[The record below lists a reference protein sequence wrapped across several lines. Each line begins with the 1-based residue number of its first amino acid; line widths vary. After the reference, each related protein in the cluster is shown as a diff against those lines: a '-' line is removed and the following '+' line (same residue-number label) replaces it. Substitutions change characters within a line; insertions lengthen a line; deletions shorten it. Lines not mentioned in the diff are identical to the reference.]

1 MLGYDTVN
9 SQLSQLETCRT
20 IREQAK
26 LGKITLDTSVKLSE
40 LNKHLVDYIEHFG
53 IDLQDYVE
61 SCLSNVQPYMITKE
75 SDLTNCLID
84 GLYGLSITDGLTVR
98 LTEKD
103 RINGVTVAATVRSTK
118 VPVFADRVL
127 SQVSGTNKFVIRAV
141 FQVGLLALPLELAGY
156 KHNDIF
162 LVDRRMIDT
171 AIMSHCEE
179 YISSVHESN
188 YIKKNKIDTSK
199 IKVFSRLQQLPFTV
213 YGNDVFSNITVLMDR
228 IVDGVDIE
236 KADFALI
243 KFIQNT
249 RLTREQQTELKELFR
264 EKYTDMVT
272 LNRVFEFMG

>member
-9 SQLSQLETCRT
+9 SQVSQLETCRI

-26 LGKITLDTSVKLSE
+26 LGKITLDTSVKHSE

-53 IDLQDYVE
+53 IDLQDYVR
-61 SCLSNVQPYMITKE
+61 SYLSNVQPYMITKE
-75 SDLTNCLID
+75 NNLTNCLID
-84 GLYGLSITDGLTVR
+84 SLYGLSITDGLTVR
-98 LTEKD
+98 FTEKD
-103 RINGVTVAATVRSTK
+103 RINGVTAAATIRSTK
-118 VPVFADRVL
+118 VPVFADKVL

-141 FQVGLLALPLELAGY
+141 FQVGLLVLPLELAGY

-162 LVDRRMIDT
+162 LVERRMIDT

-213 YGNDVFSNITVLMDR
+213 YGNDVFSNITVLIDR

-243 KFIQNT
+243 KFTQNT
-249 RLTREQQTELKELFR
+249 RLTREQQTELKELLR

-272 LNRVFEFMG
+272 LNRVFDFMG

>member
-9 SQLSQLETCRT
+9 SQVSQLETCRI

-26 LGKITLDTSVKLSE
+26 LGKIKLATSVKLSE

-53 IDLQDYVE
+53 IDLQDYVR
-61 SCLSNVQPYMITKE
+61 SYLSNVQPYMITKE

-84 GLYGLSITDGLTVR
+84 GLYGLSITDELTVR
-98 LTEKD
+98 FTEKD
-103 RINGVTVAATVRSTK
+103 RTNSVNVATAVRSTK

-141 FQVGLLALPLELAGY
+141 FQVGLLELPLDLAGY

-162 LVDRRMIDT
+162 LVDKRMIDT

-188 YIKKNKIDTSK
+188 YIKKNRVDTSK

-213 YGNDVFSNITVLMDR
+213 YGNDAFSNITVLIDR

-236 KADFALI
+236 KADFAMI
-243 KFIQNT
+243 KFTQNT
-249 RLTREQQTELKELFR
+249 RLTREQQTELKELLR
-264 EKYTDMVT
+264 EKYTDIVT
-272 LNRVFEFMG
+272 LNRVFDFMG

>member
-1 MLGYDTVN
+1 MLSYDTVN
-9 SQLSQLETCRT
+9 IQVSQLETCRT

-26 LGKITLDTSVKLSE
+26 LGKITLDMSVKLSE

-53 IDLQDYVE
+53 IDLQDYVR
-61 SCLSNVQPYMITKE
+61 SYLSNVQPYMITKE
-75 SDLTNCLID
+75 SESTNCLID

-98 LTEKD
+98 FTEKD

-127 SQVSGTNKFVIRAV
+127 SQVSGTNKFVIRTV
-141 FQVGLLALPLELAGY
+141 FQVGLLELPLELAGY
-156 KHNDIF
+156 KHNDMF
-162 LVDRRMIDT
+162 LVDKRMIDT

-179 YISSVHESN
+179 YISSVRESN

-228 IVDGVDIE
+228 IVYGVDIG

-243 KFIQNT
+243 KFTQNT
-249 RLTREQQTELKELFR
+249 RLTREQQTELKELLR
-264 EKYTDMVT
+264 EKYTNMVT
-272 LNRVFEFMG
+272 LNRVFDFMR